1 MYCINFVQLL
11 TGHLPV
17 ESMTLLK
24 GEYDTFKA
32 CKVRHMFFIKTLK
45 VGQVS
50 LLKTCKVDICHAVS
64 SV

>member
-24 GEYDTFKA
+24 GSMTLLKT